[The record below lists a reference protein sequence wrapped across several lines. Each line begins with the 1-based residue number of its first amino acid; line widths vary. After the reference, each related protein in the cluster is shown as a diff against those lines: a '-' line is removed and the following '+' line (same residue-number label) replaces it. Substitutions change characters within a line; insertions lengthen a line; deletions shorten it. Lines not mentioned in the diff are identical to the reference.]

1 MSEPAGDRPP
11 QRKPDWLRVRLPSG
25 EAVARLGHLLRDKQ
39 LVTVCEEAR
48 CPNMHECWSQGTAT
62 FMILGDT
69 CTRSCGFC
77 NVKTGRPGTVDW
89 DEAERVAE
97 AAAQM
102 GLRHVVITSVDRDE
116 LPDKGAGLFALTIRK
131 VRRAL
136 PEATIEVL
144 IPDFRG
150 EAACLRLVLAEKPD
164 VLNHN
169 VETIARLYPTV
180 RPQAVYAQSLELIRR
195 AARAGFFTKSGFM
208 VGLGESD
215 EEVEG
220 LIRDLVEHE
229 ARFITIGQ
237 YLQPTKRH
245 LPVARYVHPDRFL
258 AWARYARSIG
268 VERVQAGPLVRSSY
282 HAGEELAAEG
292 DVSVQRGHAFG

>member
-1 MSEPAGDRPP
+1 VSEQPAEPRL
-11 QRKPDWLRVRLPSG
+11 RKPDWLKVRLPSG
-25 EAVARLGHLLRDKQ
+25 AGVVKMNQLLRQKK

-48 CPNMHECWSQGTAT
+48 CPNMHECWTQGTAT

-89 DEAERVAE
+89 DEADRVAE
-97 AAAQM
+97 AAGQM
-102 GLRHVVITSVDRDE
+102 QLKHVVITSVDRDE

-131 VRRAL
+131 VRKAL

-150 EAACLRLVLAEKPD
+150 DAACLRLVLAEKPD

-169 VETIARLYPTV
+169 VETIARLYRTV
-180 RPQAVYAQSLELIRR
+180 RPQAVYQESLELIRR
-195 AARAGFFTKSGFM
+195 AAQAGFFTKSGFM
-208 VGLGESD
+208 VGLGETD
-215 EEVEG
+215 AEVLE
-220 LIRDLVEHE
+220 LIRDLKAHD

-237 YLQPTKRH
+237 YLQPTKQH
-245 LPVARYVHPDRFL
+245 LPVERYVHPDQFL
-258 AWARYARSIG
+258 EYARFAKSLG
-268 VERVQAGPLVRSSY
+268 VEKIQAGPLVRSSY
-282 HAGEELAAEG
+282 HAGDEAAEAG
-292 DVSVQRGHAFG
+292 VTVQSGHVFG

>member
-1 MSEPAGDRPP
+1 MNAQSPT
-11 QRKPDWLRVRLPSG
+11 RKPDWLKVRLPSG
-25 EAVARLGHLLRDKQ
+25 EGVVRMNHLLRDKK

-48 CPNMHECWSQGTAT
+48 CPNLHECWTQGTAT

-97 AAAQM
+97 AAGQM
-102 GLRHVVITSVDRDE
+102 KLSHVVITSVDRDE

-131 VRRAL
+131 VRKVL
-136 PEATIEVL
+136 PAATIEVL

-150 EAACLRLVLAEKPD
+150 DPACLRLVLAEKPD

-169 VETIARLYPTV
+169 VETIARLYRTV
-180 RPQAVYAQSLELIRR
+180 RPQADYAQSLELIQR
-195 AARAGFFTKSGFM
+195 AAKAGFFTKSGFM
-208 VGLGESD
+208 VGLGETD
-215 EEVEG
+215 EEILD
-220 LIRDLVEHE
+220 LIRDLKAHD

-237 YLQPTKRH
+237 YLQPTKQH
-245 LPVARYVHPDRFL
+245 LPVERYVHPDQFL
-258 AWARYARSIG
+258 EYARFAKSIG
-268 VERVQAGPLVRSSY
+268 VEKIQAGPLVRSSY
-282 HAGEELAAEG
+282 HAGEELAADG
-292 DVSVQRGHAFG
+292 VLVGKGKNFG